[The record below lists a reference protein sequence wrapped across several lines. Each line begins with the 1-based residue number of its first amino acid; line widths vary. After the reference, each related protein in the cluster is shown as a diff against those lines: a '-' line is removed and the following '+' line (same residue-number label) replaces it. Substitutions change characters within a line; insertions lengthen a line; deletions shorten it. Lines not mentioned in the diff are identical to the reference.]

1 MIHFLF
7 CSIEGYMAIE
17 TKPAESKEN
26 PFIEEMIRAGLHFG
40 HKTSKT
46 HPGMKP
52 YISGM
57 RNAIHIIDV
66 KFTQLRLDEA
76 LAFLRKFREENK
88 IILMV
93 GTRTSIRGI
102 VKETALAVGCPFVA
116 ERWIG
121 GTLTNFD
128 MTQKRLDE
136 LKELGIARERGDW
149 QKYTKKEQA
158 ELLNRME
165 SLEEKFGGIKQL
177 TGPPAAVFVCDVDE
191 NKIAVRE
198 AKKLGIPV
206 VAIVDTNNDPKSVD
220 YPIPANN
227 DASSSVGYILSKVRQ
242 VLSAARLPQP
252 GAEATGG
259 PGKTHDLI

>member
-1 MIHFLF
+1 MEALEMK
-7 CSIEGYMAIE
+7 SQA
-17 TKPAESKEN
+17 PVDPVSQ
-26 PFIEEMIRAGLHFG
+26 EMIRAGLHFG

-46 HPGMKP
+46 HPNMRP

-66 KFTQLRLDEA
+66 KFTQLKLDEA
-76 LAFLRKFREENK
+76 IAFLRKLREEGK

-93 GTRTSIRGI
+93 GTKTSIRGI
-102 VKETALAVGCPFVA
+102 VKETALALGLPFVA

-121 GTLTNFD
+121 GTLTNFT

-136 LKELGIARERGDW
+136 LKDLGIARERGDW

-158 ELLNRME
+158 ELLKRMN

-177 TGPPAAVFVCDVDE
+177 VGAPAAVFVCDLDE
-191 NKIAVRE
+191 NEIAVRE
-198 AKKLGIPV
+198 AKKLSVPV
-206 VAIVDTNNDPKSVD
+206 VAIADTNNDPKFVD

-227 DASSSVGYILSKVRQ
+227 DAPSSVRYILSKIQ
-242 VLSAARLPQP
+242 DALY
-252 GAEATGG
+252 GI
-259 PGKTHDLI
+259 H

>member
-1 MIHFLF
+1 LIHFLF
-7 CSIEGYMAIE
+7 CSIEDYMAIE
-17 TKPAESKEN
+17 TKPAELKVD
-26 PFIEEMIRAGLHFG
+26 PVIEEMMRAGLHFG

-46 HPGMKP
+46 HPNMKP

-57 RNAIHIIDV
+57 RNTVHIIDM
-66 KFTQLRLDEA
+66 KFTQQKLDEA
-76 LAFLRKFREENK
+76 LAFLRKCREENK

-93 GTRTSIRGI
+93 GTRISLRGI

-177 TGPPAAVFVCDVDE
+177 TGAPAVVFVCDLDE
-191 NKIAVRE
+191 NEIAVRE
-198 AKKLGIPV
+198 AKKLGVPV

-227 DASSSVGYILSKVRQ
+227 DASSSVQYILSKVQ
-242 VLSAARLPQP
+242 HVLSEARLPVL
-252 GAEATGG
+252 EHSDGG
-259 PGKTHDLI
+259 QAKPAV